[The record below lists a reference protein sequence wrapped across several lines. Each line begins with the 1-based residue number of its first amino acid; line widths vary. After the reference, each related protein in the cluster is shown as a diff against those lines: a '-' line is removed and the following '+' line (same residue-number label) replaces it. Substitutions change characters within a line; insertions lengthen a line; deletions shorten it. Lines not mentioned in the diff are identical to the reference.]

1 MYNVH
6 INISIQR
13 NGIRNV
19 DNSEKG
25 IRNGY
30 KSVSLLREMSHPLV
44 NDSRKFTTWKERKI
58 RI

>member
-1 MYNVH
+1 MYVH

-13 NGIRNV
+13 Y
-19 DNSEKG
+19 G

-44 NDSRKFTTWKERKI
+44 NDSRKFTSWKERKI